1 VPEENLL
8 YADLTRAIIGAAMEV
23 HNILGPG
30 FLEAVYEE
38 AFAHELD
45 LRGIAYERQKSYQV
59 PYKTIA
65 AGQYRPDFVIENK
78 VVVDAKAIKHLTE
91 IEEAQ
96 ILNYSKVC
104 KLRVGLVINF
114 ASVRLDYKRRVL

>member
-1 VPEENLL
+1 MPEKNLL

-30 FLEAVYEE
+30 FLEVVYEE
-38 AFAHELD
+38 VLAHELD

-59 PYKTIA
+59 PYKAIT
-65 AGQYRPDFVIENK
+65 AGLYRPDFVVENK
-78 VVVDAKAIKHLTE
+78 VVVDTKAIKHLTE

-96 ILNYSKVC
+96 ILNYLKVC